1 MEAISKQSAKNSQ
14 NQQLYVDKI
23 EALEKELAVF
33 RDEALKMFE
42 KVTSKD
48 KLLSEVSNKLKEV
61 AKENDYYYKRIRELT
76 KKNKQLETQLL
87 VCQSKLHNYE

>member
-1 MEAISKQSAKNSQ
+1 M
-14 NQQLYVDKI
+14 DKI

-76 KKNKQLETQLL
+76 KKNK
-87 VCQSKLHNYE
+87 

>member
-1 MEAISKQSAKNSQ
+1 M
-14 NQQLYVDKI
+14 DKI

-61 AKENDYYYKRIRELT
+61 AKENDYYYKRIRELA
-76 KKNKQLETQLL
+76 KKNK
-87 VCQSKLHNYE
+87 

>member
-1 MEAISKQSAKNSQ
+1 M
-14 NQQLYVDKI
+14 
-23 EALEKELAVF
+23 AVF

-61 AKENDYYYKRIRELT
+61 AKENEYYYKRIRELA
-76 KKNKQLETQLL
+76 KKNK
-87 VCQSKLHNYE
+87 